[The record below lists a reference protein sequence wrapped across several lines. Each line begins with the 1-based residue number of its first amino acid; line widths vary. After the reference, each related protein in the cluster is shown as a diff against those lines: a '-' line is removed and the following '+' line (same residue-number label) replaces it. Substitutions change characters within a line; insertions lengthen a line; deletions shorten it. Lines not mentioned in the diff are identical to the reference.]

1 MSAATKNKAGS
12 GVRPKRI
19 ATRLRKGDTVL
30 VIAGKERGKTGKIL
44 HVIAEKNR
52 ATVERMNMVKRHRK
66 PRGQEP
72 GGILEKESPIHIS
85 NVMLLCPSVHKPT
98 RVGRKAIEGGKDG
111 KPKHVR
117 VARVSGEVI
126 DAR

>member
-1 MSAATKNKAGS
+1 MAKPNIK
-12 GVRPKRI
+12 
-19 ATRLRKGDTVL
+19 KGDTVI
-30 VIAGKERGKTGKIL
+30 VIAGKDKGKTGK
-44 HVIAEKNR
+44 VVRVVAEDDKVV
-52 ATVERMNMVKRHRK
+52 VERIAMVKRHRK

-98 RVGRKAIEGGKDG
+98 RVGRKKLEDG
-111 KPKHVR
+111 RNVR
-117 VARVSGEVI
+117 VSRVSGEVV